1 MIYYDR
7 NGVVVRE
14 ARAEDV
20 KSLANRLREK
30 DAEEV
35 MAEGFSSAEDALRF
49 AFENASLVLTAE
61 FEGVPVAMFG
71 LVPTSLVSDVAQ
83 AWFLGAPELARIK
96 KTFVRLSR
104 VVIKMMLERHAVLY
118 NIVDCRYPE
127 AISWLE
133 SLGAKF
139 EPPLPCGPKGLPF
152 RQFTIRRS

>member
-1 MIYYDR
+1 MIYYDKG
-7 NGVVVRE
+7 GVVVRE

-20 KSLANRLREK
+20 KSLANRLRSK

-35 MAEGFSSAEDALRF
+35 VAEGFASPEDALRF
-49 AFENASLVLTAE
+49 AFENSSLCLTAE
-61 FEGVPVAMFG
+61 LEAVPVAMFG

-96 KTFVRLSR
+96 KTFVRLSH

-133 SLGAKF
+133 TLGAKF
-139 EPPLPCGPKGLPF
+139 ENPLPFGPKGLPF
-152 RQFTIRRS
+152 QQFTIRRA